1 MTPELTRLPPYNLEA
16 EQAVLGSMLL
26 DRDAI
31 ALVLEVLHPGD
42 FYREPHTLI
51 FTAIMELF
59 ERGEPVDIVTVVDA
73 LRDKGKL
80 EMVGGTSYIAS
91 LAESVPT
98 STSAVYYSR
107 IVEEKSVLRHLIVAG
122 TKIAGLGYETD
133 TPLETLVDQAEKE
146 IYAIAQRRLSG
157 EFVWIRDL
165 LKDAYDRID
174 RMYHRK
180 RFHTGV
186 PSGFEDLDRLTT
198 GFQPA
203 DLIIVAARPSI
214 GKTSLCL
221 NIAENA
227 GLKEKVPVAIFSLE
241 MSKEQLVQRMISSLA
256 RVDAQALRTGFL
268 DEKEDFE
275 KISRALAP
283 LYEAPIFVDDTP
295 GISVM
300 EIRVKARRL
309 KMERG
314 LGLIIVDYLQL
325 MTSRTRAENR
335 VQEISEIT
343 RSLKALARELSVPL
357 IAVSQLSR
365 EVEKTERRPQLSDLR
380 ESGSIEQD
388 ADVVLLLS
396 REKTAIDKPMNQPVT
411 TEIHLAKHRNG
422 PTKRIEVQFMR
433 KYTRFES
440 MEHTHT
446 EEF

>member
-42 FYREPHTLI
+42 FYREPHALI

-107 IVEEKSVLRHLIVAG
+107 IVEEKSVLRRLIVAG

-335 VQEISEIT
+335 VQEISEMT

-357 IAVSQLSR
+357 IVVSQLSR
-365 EVEKTERRPQLSDLR
+365 EVEKTERRP
-380 ESGSIEQD
+380 
-388 ADVVLLLS
+388 
-396 REKTAIDKPMNQPVT
+396 
-411 TEIHLAKHRNG
+411 
-422 PTKRIEVQFMR
+422 
-433 KYTRFES
+433 
-440 MEHTHT
+440 
-446 EEF
+446 

>member
-1 MTPELTRLPPYNLEA
+1 M
-16 EQAVLGSMLL
+16 
-26 DRDAI
+26 
-31 ALVLEVLHPGD
+31 
-42 FYREPHTLI
+42 
-51 FTAIMELF
+51 
-59 ERGEPVDIVTVVDA
+59 
-73 LRDKGKL
+73 
-80 EMVGGTSYIAS
+80 
-91 LAESVPT
+91 
-98 STSAVYYSR
+98 
-107 IVEEKSVLRHLIVAG
+107 
-122 TKIAGLGYETD
+122 
-133 TPLETLVDQAEKE
+133 DQAEKE

-357 IAVSQLSR
+357 IVVSQLSR
-365 EVEKTERRPQLSDLR
+365 EVEKTPRRPQLSDLR

-396 REKTAIDKPMNQPVT
+396 REKTAIDQPMNKPVT

-440 MEHTHT
+440 IEHTHT